1 VNLRHPGD
9 RPLVI
14 GHRGAAAV
22 APENTL
28 EGLEAAVA
36 AGADLVEFD
45 VADGLV
51 LEHPGGAPAEA
62 PPGLDDA
69 LAYLARQK
77 IGVHIDLKREGIEPE
92 VATAVRRH
100 GLGDRVIVSS
110 TKMAALRRLAGADP
124 GLTRAISY
132 PHDRYGAA
140 RLPWPRGAVRSGAAA
155 CLRPVMRLR
164 LPPLLAAARAQ
175 VLSVRHELVGR
186 ALVDAAHARGAAL
199 VAWTANDGLEIER
212 LADAGVDAIV
222 TDDPGMALRVL
233 ATLDLP

>member
-1 VNLRHPGD
+1 M
-9 RPLVI
+9 I

-28 EGLEAAVA
+28 TGLEAAVA

-45 VADGLV
+45 VVDGLV
-51 LEHPGGAPAEA
+51 LEHPGGDRAGD
-62 PPGLDDA
+62 PPPTLDDA
-69 LAYLARQK
+69 LAFLAAQE
-77 IGVHIDLKREGIEPE
+77 IGVQIDLKHEGIETD
-92 VATAVRRH
+92 VAAVVRRH

-110 TKMAALRRLAGADP
+110 TKTGPLRRLAGVDP

-140 RLPWPRGAVRSGAAA
+140 GLPWPRAVVRSAAA
-155 CLRPVMRLR
+155 CLRPAMRLR
-164 LPPLLAAARAQ
+164 LPPLLGAARAQ

-186 ALVDAAHARGAAL
+186 ALVDTTHARGAAL
-199 VAWTANDGLEIER
+199 LAWTVNDPPAIER
-212 LADAGVDAIV
+212 LVEAGVDAIV
-222 TDDPGMALRVL
+222 SDDPGLALRVL

>member
-1 VNLRHPGD
+1 
-9 RPLVI
+9 VI

-45 VADGLV
+45 VAEGLV
-51 LEHPGGAPAEA
+51 LEHPGVAPAA
-62 PPGLDDA
+62 VPPGLDDA
-69 LAYLARQK
+69 LAYLARQE
-77 IGVHIDLKREGIEPE
+77 IGVHIDLKHDGIEPD

-100 GLGDRVIVSS
+100 GLGGRVIVSS
-110 TKMAALRRLAGADP
+110 TRTAALRRLAGADP

-132 PHDRYGAA
+132 PHDRYGAD
-140 RLPWPRGAVRSGAAA
+140 RLPWPRGAVRSGAA

-164 LPPLLAAARAQ
+164 LPPLLRAARAQ

-199 VAWTANDGLEIER
+199 VAWTANDPPEIER
-212 LADAGVDAIV
+212 LAAAGVDAIV

-233 ATLDLP
+233 ATLNSP